1 MTYTDFIKKY
11 LANGGELSFN
21 CAFCPLREECRKE
34 EEENPGVM
42 SCAEFIVKK
51 TKGAV

>member
-1 MTYTDFIKKY
+1 MTYIDFIKKY
-11 LANGGELSFN
+11 LANGGELSFD
-21 CAFCPLREECRKE
+21 CARCPLREECRKE